1 MTIGFRILRDLSRQ
15 VAAVLLIAALVAA
28 SVVPPAAA
36 GDGEVL
42 HVGET
47 TTLHLEGQP
56 WVFDGA
62 ASRQARLVSVKNLGV
77 SASKQRF
84 QVKGLKAGQVTLVFR
99 SGSKTFQAHIDVL
112 N

>member
-1 MTIGFRILRDLSRQ
+1 MNSGLRRFGRWWAW
-15 VAAVLLIAALVAA
+15 AAVLCLVTALFVSPGVA
-28 SVVPPAAA
+28 
-36 GDGEVL
+36 GEGEVL

-56 WVFDGA
+56 WVFDGG
-62 ASRQARLVSVKNLGV
+62 ASKRAGLVSVKSLGA
-77 SASKQRF
+77 SASAQKF

-99 SGSKTFQAHIDVL
+99 SGSKTFKAHIDVL

>member
-1 MTIGFRILRDLSRQ
+1 MDRGLRRFGG
-15 VAAVLLIAALVAA
+15 LVAA
-28 SVVPPAAA
+28 ALLFAATATLGVA
-36 GDGEVL
+36 GEGEVL

-47 TTLHLEGQP
+47 TTLHLDGQS

-62 ASRQARLVSVKNLGV
+62 ASKQARLVSVKNLGV

-112 N
+112 KN

>member
-1 MTIGFRILRDLSRQ
+1 MW
-15 VAAVLLIAALVAA
+15 VAAACLMAALAV
-28 SVVPPAAA
+28 SPGMA

-56 WVFDGA
+56 WVFDGG
-62 ASRQARLVSVKNLGV
+62 ASRQARLVSVKSLGA
-77 SASKQRF
+77 SASAQKF
-84 QVKGLKAGQVTLVFR
+84 QVKGLKAGQVMLVFR

>member
-1 MTIGFRILRDLSRQ
+1 MDSVFRVLRRIGGLLAT
-15 VAAVLLIAALVAA
+15 VWLLVGLAV
-28 SVVPPAAA
+28 SPAIA

-56 WVFDGA
+56 WVLDSG
-62 ASRQARLVSVKNLGV
+62 ASRQARLVSVKSLGV

-84 QVKGLKAGQVTLVFR
+84 QIKGLKAGQVTLVFR

-112 N
+112 Q

>member
-1 MTIGFRILRDLSRQ
+1 MVNDGLKRLGRWCAWG
-15 VAAVLLIAALVAA
+15 VAACLVAA
-28 SVVPPAAA
+28 LSVSPGVA

-62 ASRQARLVSVKNLGV
+62 ASRQARLVSVKSLGA
-77 SASKQRF
+77 SASVQKF
-84 QVKGLKAGQVTLVFR
+84 QVKGLKAGQALLVFR
-99 SGSKTFQAHIDVL
+99 SGSKTYQAHIDVL
-112 N
+112 K